1 VIRLSNLL
9 LIAAFTLT
17 AAEPDWGKI
26 IDSQRNPHHPP
37 HHEHHSNV
45 PEPATWALIG
55 VGLVGVAV
63 WRRKHL

>member
-1 VIRLSNLL
+1 MRLL
-9 LIAAFTLT
+9 LLLLSLTLS

-26 IDSQRNPHHPP
+26 IDAQNQHHPDQ
-37 HHEHHSNV
+37 HEHHTPT

-55 VGLVGVAV
+55 AGLVGVAA

>member
-1 VIRLSNLL
+1 MRLL
-9 LIAAFTLT
+9 LFAALTLT

-26 IDSQRNPHHPP
+26 IDQRNQHHQP

-55 VGLVGVAV
+55 AGMVGVAV
-63 WRRKHL
+63 WKKKKG